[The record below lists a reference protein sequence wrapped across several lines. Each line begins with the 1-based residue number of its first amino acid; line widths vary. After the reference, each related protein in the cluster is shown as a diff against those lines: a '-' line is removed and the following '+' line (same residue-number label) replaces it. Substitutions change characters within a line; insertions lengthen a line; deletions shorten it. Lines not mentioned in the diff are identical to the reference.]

1 MHVEVSGPGE
11 EGVDGEANDS
21 SVQFEVDFAQ
31 PRGTEFKQTLSD
43 NESASLLYNSRTYI
57 TEQSKERE
65 KMKIA
70 ITAQGKELSSEIDLR
85 FGRAKW
91 IIIFDSQ
98 KGDFAAH
105 DNVVNLNAVQGAGIQ
120 TGQNIANL
128 DVEVVITG
136 NVGPNAFKTLNTA
149 GVKVF
154 LAESQTVQQALDSFR
169 VGKLKEIDGANVEGH
184 WI

>member
-1 MHVEVSGPGE
+1 
-11 EGVDGEANDS
+11 
-21 SVQFEVDFAQ
+21 
-31 PRGTEFKQTLSD
+31 
-43 NESASLLYNSRTYI
+43 
-57 TEQSKERE
+57 
-65 KMKIA
+65 MKIA
-70 ITAQGKELSSEIDLR
+70 ITAQGNELSSEIDLR

-91 IIIFDSQ
+91 IIVVDSET
-98 KGDFAAH
+98 GDFAAH

-149 GVKVF
+149 GVKIF
-154 LAESQTVQQALDSFR
+154 LAEKQTVQNAIDSLKA
-169 VGKLKEIDGANVEGH
+169 GKLKEVNQANVEGH